1 MGKALAKGKAVIF
14 GGQIDEI
21 DPKILNQ
28 ISKDDFIICAD
39 KGYEFALKNKTTPDL
54 IVGDFDSAPFPNDVE
69 CEIIK
74 LPTKKDDTDLNF
86 AVKLALEKGCKSFLL
101 CGVTGGR
108 LDQTVATAF
117 TMNYILNAGADVAVQ
132 DLSVSLYITNS
143 AITIIKPDFDCYI
156 SVFPFGEMAESVNI
170 SGTLYPLNNTTLCN
184 DFPLGVSN
192 EFAKEQV
199 DISVKQGTLL
209 IMVVK
214 K

>member
-1 MGKALAKGKAVIF
+1 MGKALAYNKVIIF
-14 GGQIDEI
+14 GGQIGEI

-39 KGYEFALKNKTTPDL
+39 KGYEFALKNKITPNL
-54 IVGDFDSAPFPNDVE
+54 IVGDFDSAPFPNNAE

-74 LPTKKDDTDLNF
+74 LPVKKDDTDLNF
-86 AVKLALEKGCKSFLL
+86 AVKVALEKGFKSFFI

-108 LDQTVATAF
+108 LDQTAATIF
-117 TMNYILNAGADVAVQ
+117 TMNYILKSGAEVSVQ
-132 DLSVSLYITNS
+132 DLGVNLYITN
-143 AITIIKPDFDCYI
+143 ATLLLRKPDFDCHL
-156 SVFPFGEMAESVNI
+156 SVFPIGDIANGVSI
-170 SGTLYPLNNTTLCN
+170 SGALYSLNNATLKN

-192 EFAKEQV
+192 EFV
-199 DISVKQGTLL
+199 DDTVKVTVNEGTLL